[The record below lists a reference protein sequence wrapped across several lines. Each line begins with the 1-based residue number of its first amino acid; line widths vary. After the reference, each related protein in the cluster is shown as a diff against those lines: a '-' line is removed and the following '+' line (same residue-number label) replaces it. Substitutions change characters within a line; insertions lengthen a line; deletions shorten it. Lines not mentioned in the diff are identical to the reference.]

1 MKNQNQMNQK
11 KNNQENNPEKIVNL
25 FEDTGNFHDEEA
37 LSKSYERTA
46 EYQQQQMNQKQ
57 TEE

>member
-1 MKNQNQMNQK
+1 MKNQMNQK
-11 KNNQENNPEKIVNL
+11 NNNQENNPEKIVNL

-46 EYQQQQMNQKQ
+46 EYQQQQMNQRQ

>member
-1 MKNQNQMNQK
+1 MKNQMNQ
-11 KNNQENNPEKIVNL
+11 KNNQENNSEKIVNL

-46 EYQQQQMNQKQ
+46 EYQQQQMNQRQ